1 MPVFPKQIVQ
11 KLSPYKG
18 PSAGRLDYIRLD
30 FGENTCGFPETYPH
44 GLAPQKVSAYPEY
57 EELLASLAVLYGVE
71 SGNILLTNGSDE
83 AISLVAN
90 TFIEPGQDKAVV
102 SKPCFQMVPH
112 ALLLAGAE
120 LVEVPVLADLSFD
133 LAGIEKALSMK
144 PKLAMFATPE
154 NPTGATIGSEVILE
168 WCRRFPDTLIAVDE
182 AYVEFSR
189 VEPAA
194 QPHALLKATTL
205 DQYSNLL
212 VMRTFSKAWAMAG
225 LRLGFIVS
233 NPTNLEWLQRVR
245 LPYSVNSAAVATA
258 LKLVG
263 ESSKVLAGAET
274 SVERKERLESE
285 LVARGYKLVRGQ
297 SNSFLLSLGINAQ
310 SVTDFLKE
318 RGLLVR
324 NRSASVAPPG
334 SIEKDQLTQADPLW
348 GMVRVSTGSED
359 ENQRLLEL
367 LDEFNSGYALLFDL
381 DGTLVD
387 TSTSFD
393 ATVDELVFRYSGGRL
408 APEELN
414 CLRAEGGF
422 NDDWVAA
429 QELLRR
435 RGIEVDFGKLSDEAF
450 ELYLSM
456 AAANE
461 TAFFDEGLLQKAALK
476 HPLFIVTG
484 RTRREYEPVWAS
496 RLDASFKRVYCLD
509 DLPDARPKP
518 APDFLLRARSD
529 YRIRDGIYVG
539 NSVDDMQAAR
549 QAGFYAIGV
558 CTNLSAATLRESG
571 ADITV
576 RNVNE
581 IIEVLSL

>member
-1 MPVFPKQIVQ
+1 
-11 KLSPYKG
+11 
-18 PSAGRLDYIRLD
+18 
-30 FGENTCGFPETYPH
+30 
-44 GLAPQKVSAYPEY
+44 
-57 EELLASLAVLYGVE
+57 
-71 SGNILLTNGSDE
+71 
-83 AISLVAN
+83 
-90 TFIEPGQDKAVV
+90 
-102 SKPCFQMVPH
+102 
-112 ALLLAGAE
+112 
-120 LVEVPVLADLSFD
+120 
-133 LAGIEKALSMK
+133 
-144 PKLAMFATPE
+144 
-154 NPTGATIGSEVILE
+154 
-168 WCRRFPDTLIAVDE
+168 
-182 AYVEFSR
+182 
-189 VEPAA
+189 
-194 QPHALLKATTL
+194 
-205 DQYSNLL
+205 
-212 VMRTFSKAWAMAG
+212 
-225 LRLGFIVS
+225 
-233 NPTNLEWLQRVR
+233 
-245 LPYSVNSAAVATA
+245 
-258 LKLVG
+258 
-263 ESSKVLAGAET
+263 
-274 SVERKERLESE
+274 
-285 LVARGYKLVRGQ
+285 

-310 SVTDFLKE
+310 AVTEFLKE

-334 SIEKDQLTQADPLW
+334 GIEKDQPTQADPLW

-408 APEELN
+408 APDELN

-576 RNVNE
+576 QNVNE